1 VSGDDNA
8 LALEFE
14 RHRPDMRAAAY
25 RMLGSLTEADDA
37 IQEAWIRLA
46 GSDEAA
52 IRDLRAWLVT
62 VVSRICLD
70 MLRARQARKV
80 TYLGTWLPEPVIEEY
95 PDSDAA
101 QQAELADSVGLAL
114 LVVLETLS
122 PPERLAFVLHDVFD
136 VGFDQ
141 IAQIIDRTPAAA
153 RQLASR
159 GRRRVRGSAELV
171 PPDLRAQR
179 RVVDAFLAAAR
190 AGDFDALMAV
200 LDPDVVVHGDAGG
213 VLPFGAGAIPA
224 LPTGAAGIARQ
235 AQIAAKVFL
244 RKARPV
250 VVNGGAGLL
259 VGPPGAATA
268 AIGFT
273 IRDGRIVEIDVI
285 AAAEKIRPPD
295 DTG

>member
-1 VSGDDNA
+1 MSGGDA

-25 RMLGSLTEADDA
+25 RMLGSLSEADDA
-37 IQEAWIRLA
+37 VQEAWIRLA

-95 PDSDAA
+95 PDGDAA
-101 QQAELADSVGLAL
+101 LQAELADSVGLAL

-122 PPERLAFVLHDVFD
+122 PPERLAFILHDVFD

-190 AGDFDALMAV
+190 AGDFDGLMAV
-200 LDPDVVVHGDAGG
+200 LDPDVVVHGDTGG
-213 VLPFGAGAIPA
+213 VLPFGAAPE
-224 LPTGAAGIARQ
+224 GAAAVAGQ
-235 AQIAAKVFL
+235 AQVAAKAFL
-244 RKARPV
+244 REARPV
-250 VVNGGAGLL
+250 VVNGGAGLV
-259 VGPPGAATA
+259 VGRPGAARA
-268 AIGFT
+268 VIGFT

-285 AAAEKIRPPD
+285 AAPDKLRPPR
-295 DTG
+295 

>member
-1 VSGDDNA
+1 VSGGDNA
-8 LALEFE
+8 LAVEFE

-25 RMLGSLTEADDA
+25 RMLGSLTEAEDA
-37 IQEAWIRLA
+37 VQEAWIRLA
-46 GSDEAA
+46 GSDSGA

-80 TYLGTWLPEPVIEEY
+80 TYLGTWLPEAVVEEY
-95 PDSDAA
+95 PENDAA
-101 QQAELADSVGLAL
+101 RQAELADSVGLAL

-122 PPERLAFVLHDVFD
+122 PAERLAFVLHDVFD

-190 AGDFDALMAV
+190 AGDFDGLMSV

-213 VLPFGAGAIPA
+213 VLPFGGAGLPAGAE
-224 LPTGAAGIARQ
+224 GVARQ
-235 AQIAAKVFL
+235 ARIASTFFL
-244 RKARPV
+244 RTARPV
-250 VVNGGAGLL
+250 VVNGGAGVLC
-259 VGPPGAATA
+259 GPPGRPTA
-268 AIGFT
+268 VIGFT
-273 IRDGRIVEIDVI
+273 VHDGRIVEIDVI
-285 AAAEKIRPPD
+285 AAAEKFRLPES
-295 DTG
+295 